1 MNTRNPAPTLFD
13 ITGVV
18 LAGGRARRMGG
29 QDKGLVTLAGRP
41 MVEHVLELLRPQ
53 VSTILI
59 NANRNSSHYAKYGYP
74 VVADRDGDFSGPLA
88 GMASAMAEAPTPFI
102 VTVPCDGPLLA
113 ANLVSRLALAWARDQ
128 ADIAVAHDG
137 ERMQPVYAL
146 LPVRLLPSLERWLAA
161 GQHKIDGWYA
171 LHRVALADFSDSAR
185 MFINVNTLED
195 RDSVSAQ
202 LQDAADTPRTKP
214 WH

>member
-1 MNTRNPAPTLFD
+1 MNTRSAAPMPFD
-13 ITGVV
+13 ITGVI

-29 QDKGLVTLAGRP
+29 KDKGLVTLAGRP
-41 MVEHVLELLRPQ
+41 MVEHVLEVLRPQ

-59 NANRNSSHYAKYGYP
+59 NANRNSARYAAYGYP

-88 GMASAMAEAPTPFI
+88 GMASAMSEAPTPFI

-113 ANLVSRLALAWARDQ
+113 TDLVSRLALALARNQ
-128 ADIAVAHDG
+128 ADLAVAHDG

-161 GQHKIDGWYA
+161 GERKIDRWYA
-171 LHRVALADFSDSAR
+171 LHHVALADFSDRAR
-185 MFINVNTLED
+185 MFINVNTPED
-195 RDSVSAQ
+195 RDSVTAQ
-202 LQDAADTPRTKP
+202 LQDAADTPRTKT

>member
-1 MNTRNPAPTLFD
+1 MNSGNPAPTPFD

-41 MVEHVLELLRPQ
+41 MVEHVLEVLRPQ
-53 VSTILI
+53 VGTILI
-59 NANRNSSHYAKYGYP
+59 NANRNAARYAQYGYP

-113 ANLVSRLALAWARDQ
+113 ADLVSRLTLALARDQ
-128 ADIAVAHDG
+128 ADLAVAHDG

-161 GQHKIDGWYA
+161 GERKIDSWYA
-171 LHRVALADFSDSAR
+171 LHQVALADFSDRAR
-185 MFINVNTLED
+185 MFINVNTPED
-195 RDSVSAQ
+195 RDSVTAQ
-202 LQDAADTPRTKP
+202 LRHAADTSRTKP